1 MKQKPGEGGVR
12 VSDTI
17 APIIFG
23 HAAIILHVHLLTSG
37 EVDDGA
43 DGGLVGVAVSG
54 V

>member
-12 VSDTI
+12 ISDTGGQ
-17 APIIFG
+17 IIFG
-23 HAAIILHVHLLTSG
+23 RAAIILHVHLLTRG

-43 DGGLVGVAVSG
+43 DGGLVVVAVLS